1 MQRTFILLI
10 LLSAIFSPA
19 NLFAFIS
26 DDFHYDGRYP
36 NDSELYNLALEKG
49 LIKADLHDK
58 NEIERI
64 KQNTFLLWIIYDR
77 DEKKE
82 MVNFLKKAFAE
93 EGAVVRKTAS
103 FYVNQINIRIYH
115 TLQENKS
122 EYLEIIDLGILFKSL
137 AIMEGDF
144 DDGTNKIEQFKI
156 WYGENGYEQLKEN
169 YPEKLEKLSGIAE

>member
-1 MQRTFILLI
+1 MVKLTSINPSTYKPLGEVE
-10 LLSAIFSPA
+10 
-19 NLFAFIS
+19 IS
-26 DDFHYDGRYP
+26 SG
-36 NDSELYNLALEKG
+36 SEIKEKVALAQNAKQSWHDIG
-49 LIKADLHDK
+49 LQKR
-58 NEIERI
+58 IE
-64 KQNTFLLWIIYDR
+64 
-77 DEKKE
+77 
-82 MVNFLKKAFAE
+82 FLKKAFAE

-144 DDGTNKIEQFKI
+144 DDGTNKIEQFKT